1 MPVDEV
7 TAGTKTT
14 ASSRPR
20 LRFSHYDQEV
30 NVTTELLLARDGAVA
45 TLTINRPEKRNALSA
60 QLMGDIVDAISALD
74 ADADIRAIILT
85 GSDPAFCA
93 GFDLRNLKN
102 ELAGTRSLA
111 RPDGSRSRGLL
122 PNHDT
127 PILGAINGPAI
138 TGGLELAMACDFMIA
153 SERARF
159 ADTHGR
165 VGVMPGGG
173 MSIRLPEL
181 VGIDRARRMSL
192 TGDLIDAATALQW
205 GLVTEV
211 TPHDALMDRARE
223 IAASMASLDP
233 APVAELRRMYEEIG
247 AMSGDDA
254 WQRER
259 RWNRS
264 WMTER
269 FSDQGFEPDAIIA
282 RGSQQTSS

>member
-1 MPVDEV
+1 M
-7 TAGTKTT
+7 TG
-14 ASSRPR
+14 ASRSR
-20 LRFSHYDQEV
+20 LRFSHYNEEV
-30 NVTTELLLARDGAVA
+30 DVTTELLITRDGAVA

-60 QLMGDIVDAISALD
+60 QLMGDIVDAVSTLD

-93 GFDLRNLKN
+93 GFDLRNLQN

-122 PNHDT
+122 PDHDT

-211 TPHDALMDRARE
+211 TAHDDLMDRARA
-223 IAASMASLDP
+223 IAGSMATLDP
-233 APVAELRRMYEEIG
+233 APVAELRRMYDEIG
-247 AMSGDDA
+247 ALSGDDA

-264 WMTER
+264 WMAER
-269 FSDQGFEPDAIIA
+269 FSDEGFDPDAIID